1 MKKLIV
7 AAAPIE
13 LEPILNKWGLG
24 NVPHQNAVTVNNEL
38 HILFTGMGM
47 MNTAAHLTHYCHL
60 FRPDIIIEA
69 GICGAF
75 DRNLDIGEVVHVA
88 SEAYGDFGVEDGD
101 EFKDFFDLGF
111 TTSKEDNYRYGKQY
125 PNHEYQQFI
134 FSNKLKSVDSVT
146 VNKVHGKEESIAI
159 IMEKYPASIENM
171 EGLAAMYVCNM
182 LDIPCIAFRS
192 VSNYVER
199 RNKDNWDI
207 PLAVQHLNKVIDD
220 FLDFINR

>member
-1 MKKLIV
+1 MNILLV

-13 LEPILNKWGLG
+13 LEPILKKWELE
-24 NVPHQNAVTVNNEL
+24 NIQQHNAVVVNSSF

-75 DRNLDIGEVVHVA
+75 DRNLSIGDVVHVA

-101 EFKDFFDLGF
+101 DFKDFFELGF
-111 TTSKEDNYRYGKQY
+111 ITSKEDNYRYGKQY
-125 PNHEYQQFI
+125 PKHSFEQFI
-134 FSNKLKSVDSVT
+134 VDRNLISVDSVT
-146 VNKVHGKEESIAI
+146 VNKVHGKEESIAS
-159 IMEKYPASIENM
+159 IMEKYPAKIENM
-171 EGLAAMYVCNM
+171 EGLAVFYVSHM
-182 LDIPCIAFRS
+182 LGIPCIAFRS

-207 PLAVQHLNKVIDD
+207 PLAVSNLNDVILD
-220 FLDFINR
+220 FLKYIA